1 VANPQCEDGYTKI
14 ANEIME
20 ALARIRISG
29 EARQVLDVIF
39 RKIYGFHKLEDAIAL
54 SQFVSKTGLK
64 RPTICKAIRKL
75 LFMNLITKKDNGFIT
90 TYRIQKDYSLWN
102 PLPKKIMTIT
112 QKDNLPLPKK
122 IMTITQKDNLPL
134 PKKIHTKD
142 TLTKDTLTK
151 EKRPFGS
158 SLSTLGQS
166 LTKDTLTKEKRFKDH
181 MKSDHFPEWVP
192 LKEFEAYKKM
202 RRTIRKPLTSE
213 AELLVFK
220 KLERLQAQ
228 GYNPIDILNQS
239 ILNSWQGIFP
249 IKKEKKE
256 ESISD
261 GYKYL

>member
-1 VANPQCEDGYTKI
+1 
-14 ANEIME
+14 
-20 ALARIRISG
+20 
-29 EARQVLDVIF
+29 
-39 RKIYGFHKLEDAIAL
+39 
-54 SQFVSKTGLK
+54 
-64 RPTICKAIRKL
+64 
-75 LFMNLITKKDNGFIT
+75 
-90 TYRIQKDYSLWN
+90 
-102 PLPKKIMTIT
+102 
-112 QKDNLPLPKK
+112 
-122 IMTITQKDNLPL
+122 
-134 PKKIHTKD
+134 
-142 TLTKDTLTK
+142 
-151 EKRPFGS
+151 
-158 SLSTLGQS
+158 
-166 LTKDTLTKEKRFKDH
+166 
-181 MKSDHFPEWVP
+181 VP